1 MAKARKHALKVAGEI
16 LKDSGLATVSFIVGF
31 IIGTII
37 DMGFFTLYIQW
48 DPKEEN
54 IWKLTPIVLAQIYI
68 LMLMLVSVDRID
80 EFEHLH
86 GTISKLGFIV
96 SQIFM
101 LEYAVLRY
109 GQLIYPGKGVFR
121 KKDILLSKY

>member
-1 MAKARKHALKVAGEI
+1 MVKARKYVLKVAGEI
-16 LKDSGLATVSFIVGF
+16 LKDSVFATASFVIGF

-37 DMGFFTLYIQW
+37 DMGFFTLYIRW
-48 DPKEEN
+48 DPEEEN
-54 IWKLTPIVLAQIYI
+54 IWKLTPIVLAQVYI
-68 LMLMLVSVDRID
+68 LMLMIVSVDRFD

-86 GTISKLGFIV
+86 GVVSKLGLIV

-109 GQLIYPGKGVFR
+109 GQIIYPGKG
-121 KKDILLSKY
+121 ISKRNLTN

>member
-1 MAKARKHALKVAGEI
+1 MVKARKRALKVVGEI
-16 LKDSGLATVSFIVGF
+16 LKDSGLATASFIVGF
-31 IIGTII
+31 IIGTVV
-37 DMGFFTLYIQW
+37 DMGFFTLYMQW
-48 DPKEEN
+48 DPEEKS
-54 IWKLTPIVLAQIYI
+54 IWKLTPIVLAQVFV
-68 LMLMLVSVDRID
+68 LMLMLTSVDRIE

-86 GTISKLGFIV
+86 ISKLGLIV